1 MNTCP
6 NSWKEEN
13 TRQKCQ
19 GEDEADNVLS
29 SLPVFDKDSH
39 LTYKNIFCARCNG
52 AVNTSYWQVS
62 FDCRHWFDLSNFN
75 LSYDL
80 RRLHNRCRVDKIP
93 GDSQLNYLKRC
104 IPRLQVCN
112 STTPSRNY
120 TDWRAECVSYSLP
133 VFNFGKGFYTYRNP
147 HCALCNGVEL
157 SYLNSV
163 DKSRSTWFPPVLT
176 VLFDFSSTSKFC
188 VKAVKNFVHRVVGRF
203 QETKSCSN
211 EEVYDP
217 YLDICKKIISKPE
230 HINIQNVSKKWNPN
244 CSIPEHSIQNGSKL
258 LNPNC
263 TVIAYN
269 KTDYEQLP
277 NGTVF
282 LKAHGMLY
290 SNISYT
296 IHDNRLFLCVHFSQ
310 NYTLTKNESGGVNET
325 KTTPKSLRLLTLIG
339 SVVSMVCLVLLLVTY
354 ILFAELRNLP
364 GKIIIN
370 LTISLLLYQSV
381 FFSMAKNGD
390 RKTCLAVAVLLHFFV
405 LSSFT
410 WMNVMAYELHR
421 TFTNVSGK
429 VGMP

>member
-1 MNTCP
+1 MT
-6 NSWKEEN
+6 
-13 TRQKCQ
+13 
-19 GEDEADNVLS
+19 
-29 SLPVFDKDSH
+29 
-39 LTYKNIFCARCNG
+39 
-52 AVNTSYWQVS
+52 
-62 FDCRHWFDLSNFN
+62 
-75 LSYDL
+75 
-80 RRLHNRCRVDKIP
+80 
-93 GDSQLNYLKRC
+93 
-104 IPRLQVCN
+104 
-112 STTPSRNY
+112 
-120 TDWRAECVSYSLP
+120 
-133 VFNFGKGFYTYRNP
+133 
-147 HCALCNGVEL
+147 
-157 SYLNSV
+157 
-163 DKSRSTWFPPVLT
+163 PPVLT
-176 VLFDFSSTSKFC
+176 ILFDFSSTSKFG
-188 VKAVKNFVHRVVGRF
+188 VKVVDNDVKEVVGRF
-203 QETKSCSN
+203 EETKSCSN
-211 EEVYDP
+211 DEVYDP

-230 HINIQNVSKKWNPN
+230 HSIQSVSKLLNPN

-282 LKAHGMLY
+282 LKAHGKLY
-290 SNISYT
+290 SNISYK
-296 IHDNRLFLCVHFSQ
+296 IHDNRLFLCVNFSK
-310 NYTLTKNESGGVNET
+310 NYTLTKNESGDINET

-381 FFSMAKNGD
+381 FFSAGKNDD

-410 WMNVMAYELHR
+410 WMNAMAYDVHR

-429 VGMP
+429 VGMAYSLITLSGNALIKTSVDLIWGSRFLRL